1 MKQRIRIAQ
10 IGIGHN
16 HAADKMIALRKLPE
30 LFEVVGFSEDDPRW
44 LKERGGFEA
53 YQGLP
58 RFSEQELLNLPG
70 LDAVAVETDGFEL
83 VPTAMPLADHQRAVR
98 NAVCTFTATN
108 PAENRCRNS
117 KSCSVSAPQ
126 KNWRSSRR
134 MSTATIPQSASSSTP
149 SKKDGSEIFSKSM
162 PS

>member
-83 VPTAMPLADHQRAVR
+83 VPTAMR
-98 NAVCTFTATN
+98 C
-108 PAENRCRNS
+108 AERGLHIHCD
-117 KSCSVSAPQ
+117 KH
-126 KNWRSSRR
+126 
-134 MSTATIPQSASSSTP
+134 
-149 SKKDGSEIFSKSM
+149 G
-162 PS
+162 

>member
-44 LKERGGFEA
+44 LKERGGLEA
-53 YQGLP
+53 YQGLL

-83 VPTAMPLADHQRAVR
+83 VPTAAIDV
-98 NAVCTFTATN
+98 V
-108 PAENRCRNS
+108 
-117 KSCSVSAPQ
+117 
-126 KNWRSSRR
+126 
-134 MSTATIPQSASSSTP
+134 
-149 SKKDGSEIFSKSM
+149 
-162 PS
+162 